1 MTSRSARL
9 GRPASLGA
17 VTLVAT
23 LILLGA
29 KAPAG
34 AQSAPSLP
42 SPRTATLKPRVVA
55 LQPRV
60 MDIAPKQTAPNT
72 FAVDSDVLF
81 AFNVATL
88 SPDAEAVLGTV
99 VNQLKASGAGTVMIA
114 GYTDSIGDSN
124 YNVTLS
130 QKRAASVQ
138 SFLQANVANGAL
150 TYQAQGLGEANPV
163 APNTNPDGS
172 DSPTGRQ
179 QNRRVVITY
188 TAG

>member
-1 MTSRSARL
+1 MNVPSTVR
-9 GRPASLGA
+9 RPACRRAATLLVAILVLGA
-17 VTLVAT
+17 ASAASAQAT
-23 LILLGA
+23 
-29 KAPAG
+29 
-34 AQSAPSLP
+34 PSLP
-42 SPRTATLKPRVVA
+42 SPRTLTLKPRVVA

-60 MDIAPKQTAPNT
+60 LSVAPAQTAPNT

-88 SPDAEAVLGTV
+88 SPDAQAVLGTV
-99 VNQLKASGAGTVMIA
+99 VSQLKSSGAGTVMIA
-114 GYTDSIGDSN
+114 GYTDSVGDSG

-130 QKRAASVQ
+130 QNRAASVQ
-138 SFLQANVANGAL
+138 SFLQSNVGNSAL
-150 TYQAQGLGEANPV
+150 TYQAQGLGEADPV

-172 DSPTGRQ
+172 DNPAGRQ